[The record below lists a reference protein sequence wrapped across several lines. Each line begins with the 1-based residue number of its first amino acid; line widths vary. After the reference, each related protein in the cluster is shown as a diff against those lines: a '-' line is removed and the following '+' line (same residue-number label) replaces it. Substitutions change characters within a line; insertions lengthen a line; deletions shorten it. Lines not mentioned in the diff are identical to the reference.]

1 MTDYDVIMKNFKLVG
16 NFYAQY
22 FGGSKD
28 YV

>member
-16 NFYAQY
+16 NFCAQY